1 MNLLRWALWPFA
13 AMYGTAAWLR
23 AWAYRAGVMR
33 AKRLHGTVV
42 SVGNITVGG
51 TGKTPMTAWVAERFL
66 DSGRKVA
73 VLARGYGAPE
83 NRASGQAGSRR
94 AGWNDEIALL
104 DERLGGRAQFG
115 VGVNRFEKGREL
127 EAAGVDCFILDDGF
141 QHQQLARDAD
151 IVMIDAANS
160 FGGGHLLPAGR
171 LREPLSALRRASII
185 VIHRTEKAPALEAK
199 IRRYSAAPI
208 YFSQTKLMGIEAF
221 GETEVTAAPAQRQK
235 FFAFCGIG
243 NPAAF
248 IADLKKWDISVAGQR
263 FFRDHHRYTSEDLGR
278 LAQEAMSSGA
288 EALLC
293 TEKDTYDLPAGVE
306 MPMRVFFCRIA
317 LQFNDQEGLWRTIS
331 ALTEKKEQRA
341 REALG

>member
-1 MNLLRWALWPFA
+1 MNSWSWLLWPLSA
-13 AMYGTAAWLR
+13 VYGAGAWTR
-23 AWAYRAGVMR
+23 AWAYRARVLR
-33 AKRLHGTVV
+33 AKRLRGTVV

-51 TGKTPMTAWVAERFL
+51 AGKTPMTAWIAQRFL

-73 VLARGYGAPE
+73 VLARGYRPLAEGDANGA
-83 NRASGQAGSRR
+83 R

-104 DERLGGRAQFG
+104 NERLGGRAQFG
-115 VGVNRFEKGREL
+115 VGADRFGKGRAL
-127 EAAGVDCFILDDGF
+127 EAAGADCFVLDDGL
-141 QHQQLARDAD
+141 QHQQLARDVD
-151 IVMIDAANS
+151 IVMIDAANP

-171 LREPLSALRRASII
+171 LREPFGALRRASIV

-199 IRRYSAAPI
+199 IRRCSAAPI
-208 YFSQTKLMGIEAF
+208 YFSQTKLVGIEAY
-221 GETEVTAAPAQRQK
+221 GEWEVTAAPAQRQK

-263 FFRDHHRYTSEDLGR
+263 FFRDHHRYTFADLGQ
-278 LAQEAMSSGA
+278 LAQEAMTAGA

-293 TEKDTYDLPAGVE
+293 TEKDTYDLPAGAE

-317 LQFNDQEGLWRTIS
+317 LQFNDEEGLWRTICTM
-331 ALTEKKEQRA
+331 AEKKEQEA
-341 REALG
+341 RQ

>member
-1 MNLLRWALWPFA
+1 VNFLRWALWPFA
-13 AMYGTAAWLR
+13 AVYGTAAWLR
-23 AWAYRAGVMR
+23 ARGYRAGVLR
-33 AKRLHGTVV
+33 TKRLRGTVI

-51 TGKTPMTAWVAERFL
+51 TGKTPMAEWVARRFL

-73 VLARGYGAPE
+73 VLARGYRPLQDAT
-83 NRASGQAGSRR
+83 SGQAGSRC

-104 DERLGGRAQFG
+104 NERLGGRAQFG
-115 VGVNRFEKGREL
+115 VGANRFEKGREL
-127 EAAGVDCFILDDGF
+127 EAAGVDCFVLDDGF
-141 QHQQLARDAD
+141 QHQQLARDVD
-151 IVMIDAANS
+151 IVMIDAANP

-171 LREPLSALRRASII
+171 LREPLSALRRASIV

-208 YFSQTKLMGIEAF
+208 YFSQTKLVGVEAF
-221 GETEVTAAPAQRQK
+221 GETEVTAAPAQRPK

-248 IADLKKWDISVAGQR
+248 IADLKKWDISVVGQR
-263 FFRDHHRYTSEDLGR
+263 LFRDHHRYTRDDLGR
-278 LAQEAMSSGA
+278 LVQGAMAAGA
-288 EALLC
+288 DALLC

-317 LQFNDQEGLWRTIS
+317 LQFNDEEGLWRRIC
-331 ALTEKKEQRA
+331 AMTEKKAQRTDKA
-341 REALG
+341 RR

>member
-1 MNLLRWALWPFA
+1 MNLFGWLLWPLA
-13 AMYGTAAWLR
+13 VAHSTAAWLR
-23 AWAYRAGVMR
+23 AWGYRAGVLR
-33 AKRLHGTVV
+33 AKSLPGTVV

-51 TGKTPMTAWVAERFL
+51 TGKTPMTAWVAQRFL
-66 DSGRKVA
+66 DSGRRVA
-73 VLARGYGAPE
+73 VLARGYRPLE
-83 NRASGQAGSRR
+83 NAASRQAGSS

-104 DERLGGRAQFG
+104 NDRLGGRAQFG
-115 VGVNRFEKGREL
+115 VGADRFEKGRAL

-141 QHQQLARDAD
+141 QHQQLARDVD
-151 IVMIDAANS
+151 IVMIDAANP

-171 LREPLSALRRASII
+171 LREPLAALRRASIV

-208 YFSQTKLMGIEAF
+208 YFSQTRFVGIEAF

-248 IADLKKWDISVAGQR
+248 MADLKKWDISVVGQR
-263 FFRDHHRYTSEDLGR
+263 FFRDHHRYTSDDLGR
-278 LAQEAMSSGA
+278 LAQEAMAAGA
-288 EALLC
+288 DALLC
-293 TEKDTYDLPAGVE
+293 TEKDTYDLPAGAE

-317 LQFNDQEGLWRTIS
+317 LQFNDEEGLWRTICTM
-331 ALTEKKEQRA
+331 TEKKQ
-341 REALG
+341 REAAR

>member
-1 MNLLRWALWPFA
+1 MNLLGWLLWPFSA
-13 AMYGTAAWLR
+13 VYGASSWAR
-23 AWAYRAGVMR
+23 AWAYRAGVLR
-33 AKRLHGTVV
+33 AKRLRGMVV

-73 VLARGYGAPE
+73 VLARGYRPLE
-83 NRASGQAGSRR
+83 KASGEAGGGIGF
-94 AGWNDEIALL
+94 GWNDEIALL
-104 DERLGGRAQFG
+104 NEKLGGRVEFG
-115 VGVNRFEKGREL
+115 VGADRFEKGRAL
-127 EAAGVDCFILDDGF
+127 EAAGVDCFVLDDGF

-151 IVMIDAANS
+151 IVMIDAANP

-171 LREPLSALRRASII
+171 LREPLAALRRASIF

-199 IRRYSAAPI
+199 IRRYSAVPI
-208 YFSQTKLMGIEAF
+208 YFSQTKLVGIEVF
-221 GETEVTAAPAQRQK
+221 GETEATAASAQRQK

-248 IADLKKWDISVAGQR
+248 IADLKKWNISVAGQR
-263 FFRDHHRYTSEDLGR
+263 FFRDHHRYTRDDLGR
-278 LAQEAMSSGA
+278 LAQEAMAAGA

-317 LQFNDQEGLWRTIS
+317 LQFNDEEGLWRTVC
-331 ALTEKKEQRA
+331 AMAEKKEEKVVR
-341 REALG
+341 

>member
-1 MNLLRWALWPFA
+1 MSLLRWLVWPFSA
-13 AMYGTAAWLR
+13 VYGAAAWLR
-23 AWAYRAGVMR
+23 AWGYRVGIMR
-33 AKRLHGTVV
+33 AKRLRGTVI

-51 TGKTPMTAWVAERFL
+51 TGKTPMTVWIAQRFL

-73 VLARGYGAPE
+73 VLARGYRPIA
-83 NRASGQAGSRR
+83 NAASGQAGSRG

-104 DERLGGRAQFG
+104 NERLGGRTQFG
-115 VGVNRFEKGREL
+115 VGADRFKKGRAL
-127 EAAGVDCFILDDGF
+127 EAAGVDCFVLDDGF
-141 QHQQLARDAD
+141 QHQQLARNVD
-151 IVMIDAANS
+151 IVMIDAANP
-160 FGGGHLLPAGR
+160 FGEGHLLPGGR
-171 LREPLSALRRASII
+171 LREPLAALRRASII

-208 YFSQTKLMGIEAF
+208 YFSQTKLVGIEAF
-221 GETEVTAAPAQRQK
+221 GEAEVTAAPAQRQK

-263 FFRDHHRYTSEDLGR
+263 FFRDHHRYRSGDLTQ
-278 LAQEAMSSGA
+278 LAREAMAAGA

-306 MPMRVFFCRIA
+306 MPIRVFFCRIA
-317 LQFNDQEGLWRTIS
+317 LQFNDEEGLWRTIC
-331 ALTEKKEQRA
+331 AMAEKKQEA
-341 REALG
+341 RR